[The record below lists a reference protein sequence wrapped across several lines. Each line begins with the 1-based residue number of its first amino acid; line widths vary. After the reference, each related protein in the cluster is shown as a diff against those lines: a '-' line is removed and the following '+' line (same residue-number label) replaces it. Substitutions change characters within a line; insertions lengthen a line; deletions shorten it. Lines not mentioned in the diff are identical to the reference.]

1 MEKIQEKTI
10 LRTSILFT
18 PKECGFQLFWLVV
31 LLEFFRGRKCEQK
44 SPKQKTKYTQNM
56 IKIWKTKIQT
66 LRNISAE
73 NPLRR

>member
-31 LLEFFRGRKCEQK
+31 LLEFFHGRKCEQK
-44 SPKQKTKYTQNM
+44 SPKQKTKYSVAKYDQNM
-56 IKIWKTKIQT
+56 
-66 LRNISAE
+66 E
-73 NPLRR
+73 NKNTNPT